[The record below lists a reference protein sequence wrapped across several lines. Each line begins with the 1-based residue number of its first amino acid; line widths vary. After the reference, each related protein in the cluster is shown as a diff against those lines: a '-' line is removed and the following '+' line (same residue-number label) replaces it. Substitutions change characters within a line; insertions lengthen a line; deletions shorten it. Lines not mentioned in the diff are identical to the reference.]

1 MQSLD
6 FPMVDMAH
14 STMSIYFSLERVCMT
29 IEDYRLK
36 LGWSKAKLAREADID
51 IGTLND
57 AISGKRVYKAT
68 AAKIARA
75 LSNGLGY
82 EVTYRDFDGVN
93 FID

>member
-1 MQSLD
+1 
-6 FPMVDMAH
+6 
-14 STMSIYFSLERVCMT
+14 MT

-68 AAKIARA
+68 ASKIARA
-75 LSNGLGY
+75 LSDELGY
-82 EVTYRDFDGVN
+82 EVTYKDFDGVN